1 MPTRSFKMPTLHSHS
16 TFSDAIDLMTIQ
28 SVFLA
33 IAVSVTLISG
43 PASAQSSPQAVIAGE
58 VLQASEIDSS
68 KVEVGAYVEVI
79 YYKGEKL
86 STASGYIKA
95 IESKTLTIGR
105 GLWKEQIVFE
115 RIQKLI
121 AKADAAPDT
130 VQTSHVD
137 KSNVDLYF
145 GESLLGFLGGHVVGW
160 SGFVCVALTTQTL
173 SLDSF
178 IIGSMFGVAGGV
190 YLPQRSKRFKSF
202 VGALSGSV
210 LAGSLYWKLLGEDL
224 AKKDLILV
232 VPVQVLG
239 SIVGEWGGRKLRSI
253 RSKNKRDYRKQDI
266 AVSPLFIH
274 KNTGSVFGIAFN
286 F

>member
-1 MPTRSFKMPTLHSHS
+1 MTHIAAIVLILGLCLPQTL
-16 TFSDAIDLMTIQ
+16 
-28 SVFLA
+28 LA
-33 IAVSVTLISG
+33 GVVLEDGEISR
-43 PASAQSSPQAVIAGE
+43 
-58 VLQASEIDSS
+58 
-68 KVEVGAYVEVI
+68 KVEVGVYAEVI
-79 YYKGEKL
+79 YGTDELDQVSGKWEKL
-86 STASGYIKA
+86 DTVEGYIKA
-95 IESKTLTIGR
+95 VDAESLTIGR
-105 GLWKEQIVFE
+105 GLWKEQIAFE

-253 RSKNKRDYRKQDI
+253 RSKNKRDDRKQTI